1 MNGELE
7 GQVLSGDV
15 EGVKEVLRRREEQ
28 GREPP
33 RDGLASSFIDEDAGS
48 IHKGYSIHKGQ
59 SLSPN
64 YFLNNYYVFGLVNDA
79 VGFRDEK
86 DSALAF

>member
-1 MNGELE
+1 MSGGLE

-15 EGVKEVLRRREEQ
+15 EGVKELLRRREEQ

-33 RDGLASSFIDEDAGS
+33 RNGLASSFRDEDTGS
-48 IHKGYSIHKGQ
+48 IHKGYSSHKGQ

-64 YFLNNYYVFGLVNDA
+64 YFP
-79 VGFRDEK
+79 E
-86 DSALAF
+86 